1 MSAAAQ
7 QSQAPSK
14 NLPKVLRIGVVQ
26 EGKIVQERLIR
37 AGDPVTFGEG
47 SRNTFVYAGTAL
59 GAAHTLFVPNGN
71 SYNLAVPESIEGKIS
86 WKDGIRDISDLRAKG
101 EMQKRGDIWH
111 LPLSENVRG
120 KVAVGAVTVL
130 FQFVPAPPEPVRAV
144 SAADFRPKI
153 FNDDDPLF
161 LGLLGVFN
169 LIAVAFQVWV
179 FLTPVPEEN
188 ALDHVDDALDLLV
201 ERKPEKIIIKDNNA
215 IDQTKAET
223 KKPEAK
229 TEAKKDDDGAPK
241 PEAKPEPTAESVAK
255 KSVLL
260 QMLGTT
266 GAANSDQVA
275 NDILGDAQAQKG
287 SLDSALEGVGKV
299 EAASA
304 DNLGLKS
311 GGQGGKGDAAVGI
324 TSATGGEAG
333 TGTGATVA
341 VKKPKVDL
349 SGEGDVSAEE
359 GDAGGVAKVVRANK
373 GRIETC
379 VQVSLRQNPDLSGRV
394 SAGWV
399 IQQGK
404 VSDVHVVK
412 NTTGDPALGECI
424 VKAVRSFR
432 FDAGL
437 TATVDEFPWVVS
449 GQ

>member
-7 QSQAPSK
+7 STPSTK
-14 NLPKVLRIGVVQ
+14 ALPKVLRIGVVQ
-26 EGKIVQERLIR
+26 DGKIVQERLIR
-37 AGDPVTFGEG
+37 AGDPVTVGQG
-47 SRNTFVYAGTAL
+47 PRNTFVYAGTIL
-59 GAAHTLFVPNGN
+59 GSAHTLFVPSGG
-71 SYNLAVPESIEGKIS
+71 SYALAVPEAVEGKIS
-86 WKDGIRDISDLRAKG
+86 WKDGIRDLSDLRAKG
-101 EMQKRGDIWH
+101 EMQKRGDTWH
-111 LPLSENVRG
+111 LQLNENVRG
-120 KVAVGAVTVL
+120 KVSIGAITML

-144 SAADFRPKI
+144 SAADFRPRM

-169 LIAVAFQVWV
+169 FIAVAFNLWV
-179 FLTPVPEEN
+179 YLSPVPEDN
-188 ALDHVDDALDLLV
+188 ALDHVDAALDLLV
-201 ERKPEKIIIKDNNA
+201 ERKVEKITIVEQTKL
-215 IDQTKAET
+215 DQTKAET
-223 KKPEAK
+223 K
-229 TEAKKDDDGAPK
+229 TETKADTKKDDSSEK

-275 NDILGDAQAQKG
+275 NDLLGDAQAQKG
-287 SLDSALEGVGKV
+287 SLDAALDGVGKV

-304 DNLGLKS
+304 DNLGLRS

-324 TSATGGEAG
+324 TDATGGNAG
-333 TGTGATVA
+333 TGDGATVA

-359 GDAGGVAKVVRANK
+359 GDAGGVAKVVRANR

-379 VQVSLRQNPDLSGRV
+379 VQVSLRQNPDLNGRV
-394 SAGWV
+394 SATWV
-399 IQQGK
+399 IQGGK
-404 VSDVHVVK
+404 VSNVSVVK

-424 VKAVRSFR
+424 VKAVRGFR

>member
-7 QSQAPSK
+7 STSPSK
-14 NLPKVLRIGVVQ
+14 ALPKVLRIGVVQ
-26 EGKIVQERLIR
+26 DGKIVQERLIR
-37 AGDPVTFGEG
+37 AGDPVTVGQG
-47 SRNTFVYAGTAL
+47 ARNTFVYPGTVL
-59 GAAHTLFVPNGN
+59 GNGHTLFVPSGT
-71 SYNLAVPESIEGKIS
+71 SYTLAVPDSVEGKIS
-86 WKDGIRDISDLRAKG
+86 WKDGIRDLSDLRAKG
-101 EMQKRGDIWH
+101 EMQKRGEVWH
-111 LPLSENVRG
+111 LPLNENVRG
-120 KVAVGAVTVL
+120 KVSVGAVTML

-144 SAADFRPKI
+144 SAADFRPRM

-169 LIAVAFQVWV
+169 FIAVAFNLWV
-179 FLTPVPEEN
+179 YLSPVPEDN
-188 ALDHVDDALDLLV
+188 ALDHVDAALDLLV
-201 ERKPEKIIIKDNNA
+201 ERKVEKIVIPEQTNL
-215 IDQTKAET
+215 DQTKAET
-223 KKPEAK
+223 K
-229 TEAKKDDDGAPK
+229 TETKADSKKDDSSQK
-241 PEAKPEPTAESVAK
+241 PEEKPAPTAESVAK

-287 SLDSALEGVGKV
+287 SLDAALDGVGKV

-304 DNLGLKS
+304 DNLGLRG

-324 TSATGGEAG
+324 TDATGGNAG
-333 TGTGATVA
+333 TGDGAAVA

-349 SGEGDVSAEE
+349 SSEGDVSAEE
-359 GDAGGVAKVVRANK
+359 GDAGGVAKVVRANR

-379 VQVSLRQNPDLSGRV
+379 VQVSLRQNPDLNGRV

-399 IQQGK
+399 IQGGK

-412 NTTGDPALGECI
+412 NTTGDAALGDCI
-424 VKAVRSFR
+424 VKAVRGFR
-432 FDAGL
+432 FDTGL